1 MLLLKEEYV
10 TMTNEEKNQLS
21 EALRRHAEEQ
31 LGKRGWSKTAIAAV
45 VAVIG
50 AVFAFWCSS
59 CAEIPEMKLDVP
71 QYGNIHIISQPSVK

>member
-1 MLLLKEEYV
+1 
-10 TMTNEEKNQLS
+10 MTNEEKNELS

-31 LGKRGWSKTAIAAV
+31 LGKRGWSKSAIAVV

-59 CAEIPEMKLDVP
+59 CTEMPEMKLDVP
-71 QYGNIHIISQPSVK
+71 QYGNIHILSQPRLK